1 MVRGRIRKVGIIVV
15 EGKVQSAGLE
25 EIPKEKSALSEDN
38 NENDLLWGRRI
49 HLGDEI
55 SKKRLK
61 MGRGCR
67 ITMVYYG
74 YGEGAAKGKRS
85 PL

>member
-1 MVRGRIRKVGIIVV
+1 M
-15 EGKVQSAGLE
+15 QSAGLE
-25 EIPKEKSALSEDN
+25 ESPKEKRTLSEDN
-38 NENDLLWGRRI
+38 NENDLLRGRQM

-67 ITMVYYG
+67 ITMVYY
-74 YGEGAAKGKRS
+74 YGFLGGS
-85 PL
+85 